1 MHSCTYTLCLD
12 QMPSAVAAQEEHH
25 QCPAKEEG
33 GRAGQGAGLDQ
44 QHSDNPP
51 LDADELR
58 RRRLLRFQQ

>member
-1 MHSCTYTLCLD
+1 M
-12 QMPSAVAAQEEHH
+12 QSAAAAQEEHR